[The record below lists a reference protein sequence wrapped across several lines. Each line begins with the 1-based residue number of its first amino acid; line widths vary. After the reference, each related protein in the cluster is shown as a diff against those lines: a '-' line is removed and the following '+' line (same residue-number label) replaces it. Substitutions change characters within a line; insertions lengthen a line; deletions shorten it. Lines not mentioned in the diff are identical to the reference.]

1 MFFVRFYRERAA
13 YPLRL
18 MASLAFTLGLL
29 LLLIH
34 AWPSRHQ
41 VHAPVASNL
50 TSEVIALE
58 IMVPTRQARS
68 APPPPA
74 PPIPVVVPEEVLL
87 EEIDITQELIPFE
100 GAGTGQTLGE
110 EAAEASGA
118 GATRAALEIGPK
130 PIRFVEPEYTR
141 EARRARIRA
150 EIVVEVQVT
159 ASGEVQ
165 RATVVERY
173 LLFPQRQAVDTIG
186 YGLEA
191 AALAA
196 ARNWRFRPAI
206 RQNRPVSSTTRI
218 TFTFGQ

>member
-41 VHAPVASNL
+41 VHVPVAANL

-110 EAAEASGA
+110 EAAEASGV